1 MEIIFTQTW
10 MAWLV
15 GILIGLVVI
24 KILLFVFILILG
36 LRILK
41 KIDNIVEEFG
51 DWSSYVMDETTAT
64 LDEIAKLRINL
75 KNYLSIAGI
84 INLITKI
91 FKQSKRRG

>member
-51 DWSSYVMDETTAT
+51 DWSSYVMDEATAT